1 VPIAGWILSGLGVL
15 MSATPLAASNVPEG
29 IPLRVTG
36 VRPTTSRLGALID
49 EATARS
55 PTFKSLII
63 ALEGTDGMVF
73 VEDRKCPRPVPACLI
88 WQLTLAGPYR
98 VLFVVIDTHR
108 PDIHLMA
115 SIGHE
120 LHHALEILGDPS
132 IRTTRALMR
141 FYLREGTKV
150 QPLVVETAAA
160 QAAGDTILREI
171 QQSGLR
177 QNIR

>member
-1 VPIAGWILSGLGVL
+1 MA
-15 MSATPLAASNVPEG
+15 
-29 IPLRVTG
+29 
-36 VRPTTSRLGALID
+36 TSRLVALID
-49 EATARS
+49 EGAARS
-55 PTFKSLII
+55 PTFRSLVI

-73 VEDRKCPRPVPACLI
+73 VEERRCPRRVPACLI

-98 VLFVVIDTHR
+98 MLFVVIDTRR
-108 PDIHLMA
+108 PDINLMA

-132 IRTTRALMR
+132 IRSTRALMW
-141 FYLREGTKV
+141 FYMREGKRV

-171 QQSGLR
+171 QQSR
-177 QNIR
+177 EREDTR